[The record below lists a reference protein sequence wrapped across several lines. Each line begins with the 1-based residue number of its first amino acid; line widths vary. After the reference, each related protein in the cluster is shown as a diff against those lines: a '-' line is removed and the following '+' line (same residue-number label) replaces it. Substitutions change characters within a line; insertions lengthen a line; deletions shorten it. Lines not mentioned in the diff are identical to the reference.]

1 MKVRVKYLA
10 ILILLF
16 VFLSGCTSETFK
28 QNISEGDK
36 KFNDGQ
42 YGEAFQ
48 AYKKALDEEPNNEDA
63 KKKVDEA
70 KSKYIEKVKS
80 LNLEII
86 ASSAIAEKL
95 IGSYSKLW
103 LVAIE
108 DGVRLEDFAQ
118 ALNTSTS
125 TINPIIGEFH
135 YGVGLLE
142 NNEFSKVRDFNE
154 AIAIAIKYYDKQG
167 DLESLKKSREKIQ
180 SSIKELAFPPQE
192 YQSIYDETFNLY
204 NNYEKYIDL
213 AIQPTGSLSSFSNN
227 AQTLASDIISGT
239 KSVSA
244 KLPQ

>member
-1 MKVRVKYLA
+1 MFVL
-10 ILILLF
+10 LLLF
-16 VFLSGCTSETFK
+16 VYLTGCTSEAFK
-28 QNISEGDK
+28 QNISEGDEK
-36 KFNDGQ
+36 LKNEQ
-42 YGEAFQ
+42 YGEAYQ
-48 AYKKALDEEPNNEDA
+48 AYKKAFDEEPNNKDA

-70 KSKYIEKVKS
+70 KAKYIEKVKS

-108 DGVRLEDFAQ
+108 DGVRLEEFAE

-125 TINPIIGEFH
+125 TVNPIIGEFN

-180 SSIKELAFPPQE
+180 SSIKELAFPPQA